1 MWSCTGPRNST
12 LTGTWNGY
20 NSGFKLTFHSQQ
32 DLRSTLV
39 DCVDLFLD
47 EGIVPAVL
55 PGRVDQSA
63 VREVEDVLVLL
74 GEAHRAALRRVELGN
89 LTITSHDEN
98 KRLNRARRRP
108 PLVLSQFKNIV
119 RNYAN
124 RHK

>member
-1 MWSCTGPRNST
+1 M
-12 LTGTWNGY
+12 
-20 NSGFKLTFHSQQ
+20 TFHSQQ

-55 PGRVDQSA
+55 RGRVDQSA

-89 LTITSHDEN
+89 LTITSHDETT
-98 KRLNRARRRP
+98 KLRED
-108 PLVLSQFKNIV
+108 
-119 RNYAN
+119 
-124 RHK
+124 